1 MDILRIIKI
10 NLRHNFLPHLLIAVL
25 IAFLTP
31 AAFQISALDFRSS
44 AQPLEMLLSLSGA
57 VLFTPVFLP
66 EQNVG
71 IRDTVRSKK
80 ADYLGIYALRAA
92 YSAVFLA
99 VLIGMFAA
107 VMKLFECTV
116 TVSHFAAGYASAM
129 FLGAVG
135 FAAAGITGS
144 STAGYMAA
152 MIYYIAN
159 FGLKDKLGIFFIFN
173 MYFSG
178 SSSSSPGLITAS
190 VCIIMLTLLWL
201 KIKDKA

>member
-71 IRDTVRSKK
+71 IRDTVRSKRRIILV
-80 ADYLGIYALRAA
+80 YTLCGRHIRQ
-92 YSAVFLA
+92 
-99 VLIGMFAA
+99 
-107 VMKLFECTV
+107 
-116 TVSHFAAGYASAM
+116 
-129 FLGAVG
+129 
-135 FAAAGITGS
+135 
-144 STAGYMAA
+144 
-152 MIYYIAN
+152 
-159 FGLKDKLGIFFIFN
+159 
-173 MYFSG
+173 YF
-178 SSSSSPGLITAS
+178 
-190 VCIIMLTLLWL
+190 WQY
-201 KIKDKA
+201 

>member
-107 VMKLFECTV
+107 VMKLFECNV

-144 STAGYMAA
+144 ATAGYMAA
-152 MIYYIAN
+152 MMYYIAN

-201 KIKDKA
+201 KIRDKV

>member
-1 MDILRIIKI
+1 MRIVRIIKI

-44 AQPLEMLLSLSGA
+44 AQPLEMLLSLPGA

-66 EQNVG
+66 EQSGG

-80 ADYLGIYALRAA
+80 RDYLGIYALRAA

-99 VLIGMFAA
+99 VLIGAFVMI
-107 VMKLFECTV
+107 MKLFECDV
-116 TVSHFAAGYASAM
+116 TFGHFAAGYASAM
-129 FLGAVG
+129 FLGAIG
-135 FAAAGITGS
+135 FAAAGISGS
-144 STAGYMAA
+144 ATAGYMAA
-152 MIYYIAN
+152 MMYYIAN
-159 FGLKDKLGIFFIFN
+159 FGIKDKLGIFSLFN

-178 SSSSSPGLITAS
+178 SASSAAGLTAVS
-190 VCIIMLTLLWL
+190 AGIVLLTLIIL
-201 KIKDKA
+201 KIRDKA

>member
-10 NLRHNFLPHLLIAVL
+10 NLRHNFLPHLFIAVL
-25 IAFLTP
+25 IAVLTP

-57 VLFTPVFLP
+57 VLFTPVFMP

-80 ADYLGIYALRAA
+80 ADHIGIYALRAA

-99 VLIGMFAA
+99 VLIGIF
-107 VMKLFECTV
+107 VVIMKLLECNV

-135 FAAAGITGS
+135 FAFAGISGS
-144 STAGYMAA
+144 ATAGYMAA
-152 MIYYIAN
+152 MMYYIAN
-159 FGLKDKLGIFFIFN
+159 FGMKDKLGIFFLFN

-178 SSSSSPGLITAS
+178 SSSSSPGLIAAS

-201 KIKDKA
+201 KIRDKV